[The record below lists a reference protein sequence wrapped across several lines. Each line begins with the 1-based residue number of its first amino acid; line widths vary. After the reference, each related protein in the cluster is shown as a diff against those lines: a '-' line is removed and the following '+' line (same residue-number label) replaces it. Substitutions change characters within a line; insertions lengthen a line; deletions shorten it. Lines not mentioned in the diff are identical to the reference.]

1 MLYTIFK
8 IIETIE
14 KGGNRGM
21 EKYLSI
27 AEFSKIIGQTPQSLY
42 PRLQGDLERFVKTI
56 KGRKTLDIAALEL
69 FDVEIEKEIKPEDEI
84 IERIENELREEKEK
98 NQTLIDE
105 LAYFKDLLKNQDENF
120 KLFKEQLE
128 VLSNQLRVKDKQI
141 DDLSEN
147 LKAANSL
154 ADQAQR
160 LDAAS
165 KVKGLVEDTE
175 KDTKKW
181 YQFWK

>member
-1 MLYTIFK
+1 MYTKFK

-14 KGGNRGM
+14 KGGNKGM

-42 PRLQGDLERFVKTI
+42 PRLQGDLEGFVKTI

-69 FDVEIEKEIKPEDEI
+69 FDVVIEKEVKPEDEI
-84 IERIENELREEKEK
+84 IERLENELRLEKEK
-98 NQTLIDE
+98 NQSLSDE
-105 LAYFKDLLKNQDENF
+105 LGYFKGLLNSQDENF
-120 KLFKEQLE
+120 KIFKDQL
-128 VLSNQLRVKDKQI
+128 SVKDAQI
-141 DDLSEN
+141 EALNDSIKTITALAEQ
-147 LKAANSL
+147 AQSL

-160 LDAAS
+160 LDAVS

-181 YQFWK
+181 YQFWR